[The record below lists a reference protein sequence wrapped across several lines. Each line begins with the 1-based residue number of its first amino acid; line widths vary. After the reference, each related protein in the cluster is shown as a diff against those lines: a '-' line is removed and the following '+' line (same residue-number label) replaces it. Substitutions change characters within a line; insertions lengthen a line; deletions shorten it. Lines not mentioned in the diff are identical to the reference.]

1 MSNAKSFILYFD
13 HERLFQ
19 MLNPMQRGLLITAIF
34 EYERMGSREVELDDV
49 TAMAFE
55 CIRMILDRDRAH
67 YEEICRQNSE
77 KGKKGGRPRKN
88 QKNCGFFEKAE
99 KAYNDN
105 DNDNENDNENNNVNV
120 NGSENENDND
130 NDNDTVDRNG
140 IESAAATPPAS
151 QTAPPPLSETDREVL
166 KVKGIPVSYAE
177 ERWGRAWEFAMRQK
191 REITELLEEWWQ
203 KDRGNHKKP
212 RDGLVPKTYD
222 LDEFVQAAL
231 SRSYD
236 ELRT

>member
-55 CIRMILDRDRAH
+55 CIRMILDRDRVH

-77 KGKKGGRPRKN
+77 NGKKGGRPKKSER
-88 QKNCGFFEKAE
+88 FFEKAK
-99 KAYNDN
+99 KAY
-105 DNDNENDNENNNVNV
+105 NDNENDNENKNVNV

-140 IESAAATPPAS
+140 IESAAATPPAP

-177 ERWGRAWEFAMRQK
+177 ERWGRAREFAMRQK
-191 REITELLEEWWQ
+191 RGTTEILAEWWQ
-203 KDRGNHKKP
+203 KDRLHHKKP

-222 LDEFVQAAL
+222 LEDFFQAAL
-231 SRSYD
+231 ERSYA
-236 ELRT
+236 EMGA